1 MTAISD
7 PEDGGEAS
15 KALANQYQLSSV
27 NLSLLAGPQAL
38 NLENLV
44 GKITPVNCHGE
55 LDFGLAAGI
64 ELL

>member
-7 PEDGGEAS
+7 PEDGGKAS
-15 KALANQYQLSSV
+15 KVLANQYQLSSV
-27 NLSLLAGPQAL
+27 NLSLLARPQAL
-38 NLENLV
+38 TLESLV

>member
-1 MTAISD
+1 MIAHSDTA
-7 PEDGGEAS
+7 EGNEAS
-15 KALANQYQLSSV
+15 KALANQYQPSSV
-27 NLSLLAGPQAL
+27 NLSLLARPQAL
-38 NLENLV
+38 TLENLV

>member
-1 MTAISD
+1 MTVISD

-15 KALANQYQLSSV
+15 KVLANQYQPSSV
-27 NLSLLAGPQAL
+27 DLSLLAGPQAL
-38 NLENLV
+38 TLENLV
-44 GKITPVNCHGE
+44 VKITPVNCHGE

>member
-1 MTAISD
+1 MTANSD

-15 KALANQYQLSSV
+15 KALANQYQPSSV
-27 NLSLLAGPQAL
+27 NLSLLARLQDL
-38 NLENLV
+38 SLENLV
-44 GKITPVNCHGE
+44 GKITPDNCHSQ